1 MRNHTICVPV
11 EDHLLNELE
20 VLGTEE
26 EPVLPVLVIVMR
38 DLLEQWARHVNLQ
51 VLRSQLVL
59 GLLLNL
65 LGFGF
70 FLEEL
75 AVVS

>member
-70 FLEEL
+70 FLDEL

>member
-1 MRNHTICVPV
+1 M
-11 EDHLLNELE
+11 LNELE

>member
-1 MRNHTICVPV
+1 M
-11 EDHLLNELE
+11 LNELE
-20 VLGTEE
+20 VLGAEE

>member
-1 MRNHTICVPV
+1 M
-11 EDHLLNELE
+11 LNELE

-26 EPVLPVLVIVMR
+26 ESVLPVLVIVMR

-51 VLRSQLVL
+51 VLRSQLVF

-70 FLEEL
+70 FLDEL
-75 AVVS
+75 AIVS

>member
-1 MRNHTICVPV
+1 MRNHTICVPI

-70 FLEEL
+70 FLDEL

>member
-1 MRNHTICVPV
+1 MRNYTICVPV

-65 LGFGF
+65 LSFGF
-70 FLEEL
+70 FLDEL
-75 AVVS
+75 AIVS

>member
-1 MRNHTICVPV
+1 M
-11 EDHLLNELE
+11 LNELE

-51 VLRSQLVL
+51 VLRSQLVF

-70 FLEEL
+70 FLDEL
-75 AVVS
+75 AIVS

>member
-1 MRNHTICVPV
+1 MRNHTICVPI

-70 FLEEL
+70 FLDEL
-75 AVVS
+75 AIVS

>member
-1 MRNHTICVPV
+1 MRNYTICVPI

-38 DLLEQWARHVNLQ
+38 NLLEQWARHVNLQ

-70 FLEEL
+70 FLDEL
-75 AVVS
+75 AIVS

>member
-1 MRNHTICVPV
+1 M
-11 EDHLLNELE
+11 LNELE

-38 DLLEQWARHVNLQ
+38 NLLEQWARHVNLQ

-70 FLEEL
+70 FLDEL
-75 AVVS
+75 AIVS

>member
-1 MRNHTICVPV
+1 MRNYTICVPI

-51 VLRSQLVL
+51 VLRSQLVF

-70 FLEEL
+70 FLDEL
-75 AVVS
+75 AIVS